1 MSQVSWY
8 QLSKKEVIR
17 ALKTNTENGL
27 SEKEVLSRQKE
38 FGKNKLPQKK
48 PFSGLRIFLGQFQS
62 PLIYIL
68 LVAGLISLIIKEATD
83 AAVIFSVVL
92 INSFIGYT
100 QEKKACKTLLAL
112 KEIVKHP
119 AKIIRNKNLQII
131 DSEELVPGDIV
142 LLNPGYKV
150 PADVRIIENYDLRIN
165 EMALTGEW
173 LASEKRFEKISETK
187 VLADRD
193 NMAYMGTIIESGKGK
208 AIITSTGSQTEIGKI
223 AKTVRETSEEKTPYQ
238 KKISDFSKFISLAV
252 LVLCSFIF
260 IEGIINKVDFLEMIT
275 TTIAIAIAVIPEGLP
290 ISITIILSL
299 GAERILRKKGLV
311 RKLSSVETLGSTSV
325 ICIDK
330 TGTLTEG
337 KMEVY
342 SVVNPI
348 QIFKNQENKKDQLLS
363 LKIGSIFSEAFIE
376 NLSENKANWIFR
388 GNPTGRA
395 LLKKGIE
402 EKAIKAK
409 PGRNVEKISEISFN
423 FIDKFAAIVLKE
435 NDDLSLFLR
444 GAPERILELC
454 NFYEIQG
461 KKEKITDKNLKE
473 IKEELDKLARK
484 GLRVIATAY
493 KKIDNQKLG
502 SLSQEKEI
510 RKELDDLI
518 FMGFITLKDP
528 VRKDVKKTMS
538 ICQKSGIRI
547 IIITGD
553 HKLTAKNVAQEVGLK
568 IKEENILE
576 GRELDLI
583 SEKDLK
589 KKLNRI
595 KIYARVNPEHKLRI
609 IQAWQDEGEVVAMT
623 GDGINDTPALKKADI
638 GLALGSG
645 TEVAKE
651 ASDLILL
658 NDNLSIIVDVIEE
671 GRAILDNMRK
681 SITYLLSDGLTE
693 FFLIGASIMTGNP
706 LPVTGIQLLWVNL
719 IEDGFPDISLAF
731 EPKEKNLM
739 KRKVNP
745 KDKLLTKEMK
755 TIILIIALVGDVLH
769 IGLWIWLLNQNYSI
783 EHIRTMI
790 FACLSLDSLLYVF
803 SCKSLRLNLWHI
815 DLFSNKFLLGS
826 VLFGVFTLI
835 LSIYNPFLQTF
846 LKTIPLQAND
856 WIIVVVLALIDIIL
870 IEFIKWHFIVKK
882 DYA

>member
-1 MSQVSWY
+1 M
-8 QLSKKEVIR
+8 
-17 ALKTNTENGL
+17 T
-27 SEKEVLSRQKE
+27 
-38 FGKNKLPQKK
+38 
-48 PFSGLRIFLGQFQS
+48 
-62 PLIYIL
+62 
-68 LVAGLISLIIKEATD
+68 
-83 AAVIFSVVL
+83 
-92 INSFIGYT
+92 
-100 QEKKACKTLLAL
+100 
-112 KEIVKHP
+112 
-119 AKIIRNKNLQII
+119 
-131 DSEELVPGDIV
+131 
-142 LLNPGYKV
+142 
-150 PADVRIIENYDLRIN
+150 
-165 EMALTGEW
+165 LTGEW
-173 LASEKRFEKISETK
+173 LASEKTFEKISENK

-208 AIITSTGSQTEIGKI
+208 AVVVNIGSQTEIGKI
-223 AKTVRETSEEKTPYQ
+223 AKTVRETLEEKTPYQ
-238 KKISDFSKFISLAV
+238 KKITNFSKFIGLAV

-260 IEGIINKVDFLEMIT
+260 IEGIINKIDFLEMFT

-342 SVVNPI
+342 SVINPI
-348 QIFKNQENKKDQLLS
+348 QIFKNQKNEKDRLLS

-376 NLSENKANWIFR
+376 NVSEKKANWIFR
-388 GNPTGRA
+388 GNPTAKA

-409 PGRNVEKISEISFN
+409 LGRGVKKISEISFN
-423 FIDKFAAIVLKE
+423 FMDKFAAIILKE
-435 NDDLSLFLR
+435 KDDLSLLLR

-461 KKEKITDKNLKE
+461 EKKKITDKDLKKIE
-473 IKEELDKLARK
+473 KELDKLARK
-484 GLRVIATAY
+484 GLRIIATAY
-493 KKIDNQKLG
+493 KKIDIQKLEN
-502 SLSQEKEI
+502 LSQEKEI
-510 RKELDDLI
+510 RKEINDLI
-518 FMGFITLKDP
+518 FTGFISLKDP
-528 VRKDVKKTMS
+528 IRKDVKKTIS

-553 HKLTAKNVAQEVGLK
+553 HKLTAKNIAQEVGLK

-576 GRELDLI
+576 GKDLDLI
-583 SEKDLK
+583 SEEDLK
-589 KKLNRI
+589 KKLDKV
-595 KIYARVNPEHKLRI
+595 KIYARVNPGHKLRI
-609 IQAWQDEGEVVAMT
+609 IQAWQDKGEIVAMT
-623 GDGINDTPALKKADI
+623 GDGVNDTPALKKANI
-638 GLALGSG
+638 GLAVGSG

-658 NDNLSIIVDVIEE
+658 NNNLSIIVDVIKE

-693 FFLIGASIMTGNP
+693 FFLIGASIATGNP
-706 LPVTGIQLLWVNL
+706 LPITGIQLLWVNL
-719 IEDGFPDISLAF
+719 IEDGLPDISLAF

-755 TIILIIALVGDVLH
+755 TIILIIALVGDVLN
-769 IGLWIWLLNQNYSI
+769 IGLWFWLLSQNYSI
-783 EHIRTMI
+783 EYVRTMI
-790 FACLSLDSLLYVF
+790 FACLSLDSLLYIF
-803 SCKSLRLNLWHI
+803 SCKSLRFNLWHI

-835 LSIYNPFLQTF
+835 FSIYSPFLQTF

-856 WIIVVVLALIDIIL
+856 WIIVIGLALIDIAI